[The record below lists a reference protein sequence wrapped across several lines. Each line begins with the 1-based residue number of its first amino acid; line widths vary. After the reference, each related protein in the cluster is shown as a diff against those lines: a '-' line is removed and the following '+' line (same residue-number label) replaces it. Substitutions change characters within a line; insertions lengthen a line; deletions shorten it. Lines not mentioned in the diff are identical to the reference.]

1 MRQDQVPTSSQGGNL
16 DAIPANIA
24 SKISNQ
30 RAPGLVASILQAKG
44 FASVAR
50 ILHGRKEFLDGI
62 LRKVLSDAN
71 RLCFELAGGV
81 SGMREVRRSFDTRS
95 NDLASIENA
104 LALVSREFHEV
115 AESAQDP
122 LIKIA
127 QAQAQLNGS
136 MIEIEEI
143 EHLIRELVDG
153 VLSVGGEMGRFKE
166 SLKHIEGNSDKIKGV
181 AMQTNLLALN
191 AAIEAAR
198 AGEAGRGFA
207 VVADEVRKLA
217 AESDKLAKDSEKVTA
232 QLETDFSKLANKT
245 AALEGSASV
254 SSEKLGKICT
264 IFISAQQAFASAQA
278 SISHVAELSAK
289 SSQELD
295 AICDDIRM
303 LVSGFSDSINRLSS
317 ADANFD
323 NVLRVLERLTAN
335 AYESGIE
342 TPETAYLKKA
352 AELGKEMSAV
362 FENALKSGSVN
373 ERDLFPTSFAWIKG
387 TNPRQYDSALANFTD
402 RSLRNIM
409 EGAKSSDSRIAYA
422 IPAYDYEWIDSDSKQ
437 RLSGYVPTHMDAV
450 SKRPT
455 LNPTTPEQIAANMKT
470 SRNRMFF
477 SDRVGKSGPANS
489 TGKPLVQIYLR
500 DMGKDGWVPMYDF
513 SYPIE
518 VTVGG
523 RKRRWGCVR
532 IGVAMKSE

>member
-1 MRQDQVPTSSQGGNL
+1 MRQNQGNPLAQTGGA
-16 DAIPANIA
+16 DSIPASIA
-24 SKISNQ
+24 SKIAD
-30 RAPGLVASILQAKG
+30 REAPGLVASVLQAKG

-50 ILHGRKEFLDGI
+50 ILYGRKEFLDGI

-95 NDLASIENA
+95 ADLASIENA
-104 LALVSREFHEV
+104 LSLVSREFHEV
-115 AESAQDP
+115 AESAKDP
-122 LIKIA
+122 LVKIE
-127 QAQAQLNGS
+127 QAQAQLNDS
-136 MIEIEEI
+136 MVEIEEI
-143 EHLIRELVDG
+143 EHLIRSLVDG
-153 VLSVGGEMGRFKE
+153 VLSVGGEMGRFKD
-166 SLKHIEGNSDKIKGV
+166 SLKRIEGNSDQIKGV

-217 AESDKLAKDSEKVTA
+217 GQSNQLAKDSETVTG
-232 QLETDFSKLANKT
+232 QLEDDFSKLADKT
-245 AALEGSASV
+245 AALEKSAAG

-264 IFISAQQAFASAQA
+264 IFMSAQQAFASAKA

-289 SSQELD
+289 SSKELD
-295 AICDDIRM
+295 AICDDIRA
-303 LVSGFSDSINRLSS
+303 LVSGFSDSMNRLSA
-317 ADANFD
+317 ADSKFD

-342 TPETAYLKKA
+342 TPETAYLRKA
-352 AELGKEMSAV
+352 VELGKEMSV
-362 FENALKSGSVN
+362 LFSDALKSGSVS
-373 ERDLFPTSFAWIKG
+373 ERDLFPNSFAWIKG
-387 TNPRQYDSALANFTD
+387 TNPRQYDSTLANFTD
-402 RSLRNIM
+402 RTLRNLI
-409 EGAKSSDSRIAYA
+409 ERAKSSDSRIAYA
-422 IPAYDYEWIDSDSKQ
+422 IPAYDFEWTDPDTKQ

-477 SDRVGKSGPANS
+477 SDRVGKGGPANS
-489 TGKPLVQIYLR
+489 SGHPLVQIYLR

-513 SYPIE
+513 SFPIE
-518 VTVGG
+518 VDVGG
-523 RKRRWGCVR
+523 RKRHWGCVR